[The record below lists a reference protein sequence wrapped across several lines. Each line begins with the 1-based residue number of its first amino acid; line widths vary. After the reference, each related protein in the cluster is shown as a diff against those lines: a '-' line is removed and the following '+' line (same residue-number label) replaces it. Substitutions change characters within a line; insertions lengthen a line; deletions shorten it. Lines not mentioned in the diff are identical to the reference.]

1 MMNAKNR
8 LWKAA
13 LLFLIATILKSAI
26 VNGQEAVHYNLD
38 QLLHDNRLI
47 IQPGQKV
54 ETLNE
59 PQYPGISLQRVVWIK
74 DLAFDEGRIDVD
86 LRGRDVFLQSFL
98 GIAFH
103 GVDNARYEVVYF
115 RPFNFRHPD
124 TTRRKWSV
132 QYMSLPEYD
141 YSILRK
147 EHPMIYENSVDPVPG
162 ADDWFHAT
170 VMISS
175 DSIKVYVNHS
185 AQPSLNVK
193 KLNSIHSGMI
203 GLWDDGLPG
212 DFSNLS
218 IHQKNK
224 HK

>member
-8 LWKAA
+8 LSKAA
-13 LLFLIATILKSAI
+13 LLFLIATILKSTI

-54 ETLNE
+54 ETLND

-115 RPFNFRHPD
+115 RPFNCRHSD
-124 TTRRKWSV
+124 TTRRKCSV
-132 QYMSLPEYD
+132 QYMSIIQH
-141 YSILRK
+141 SLR
-147 EHPMIYENSVDPVPG
+147 S
-162 ADDWFHAT
+162 T
-170 VMISS
+170 
-175 DSIKVYVNHS
+175 
-185 AQPSLNVK
+185 
-193 KLNSIHSGMI
+193 
-203 GLWDDGLPG
+203 
-212 DFSNLS
+212 
-218 IHQKNK
+218 
-224 HK
+224 